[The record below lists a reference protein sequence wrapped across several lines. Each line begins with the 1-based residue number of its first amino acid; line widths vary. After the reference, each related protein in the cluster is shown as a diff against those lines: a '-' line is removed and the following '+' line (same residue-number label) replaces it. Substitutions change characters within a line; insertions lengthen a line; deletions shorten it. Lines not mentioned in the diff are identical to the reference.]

1 MTLIDLAKTNPE
13 TLSAYT
19 ILQIVSICGDG
30 KLLDKSSCSEQL
42 RQFLTLQQT
51 DTLANYANF
60 CLENKFERSGF
71 ALQDIINEI
80 GRRLGYEVKNGR
92 YAGVQNDIGFDGL
105 WFDGEHYLVVEVK
118 TTDAYRINLD
128 RICGYNDKIITGSVP
143 AGSMLNT
150 LIVVGRQDTGDLEA
164 QVRGSKHA
172 WSARL
177 ISIEALIKLMF
188 INEDLGQTGLQDKV
202 RKILLPFEYTKV
214 DNIVDLVFETQQET
228 ETKAVALADNDDDEE
243 DFKNQN
249 VGKWEFTPAAELEAK
264 RDAIVNSFFKKHGK
278 KANRISRANFSTEA
292 NDFHVT
298 CAVSKRYK
306 RESQPYWYA
315 FHPRW
320 MSFLEEAKE
329 SFFVLGCMDRNEAY
343 AIPLDDLKILLPDLN
358 QTIKSDRS
366 YWHVAL
372 TNDGEAIKLNL
383 SKVGKLIDL
392 KPYRFD
398 LN

>member
-42 RQFLTLQQT
+42 RQFLTLQQP
-51 DTLANYANF
+51 DTLDAYANF

-105 WFDGEHYLVVEVK
+105 WFDGESYLVVEVK

-128 RICGYNDKIITGSVP
+128 RICGYNDKIVLGSVP
-143 AGSMLNT
+143 VGSALNT

-164 QVRGSKHA
+164 QIRGSKHA

-188 INEDLGQTGLQDKV
+188 INEELGQTGLQDKV
-202 RKILLPFEYTKV
+202 RRILLPFEYTKV

-228 ETKAVALADNDDDEE
+228 ELKAVALADNDDDVEE
-243 DFKNQN
+243 N
-249 VGKWEFTPAAELEAK
+249 VQTGNTGKWKFTPTAELEAK
-264 RDAIVNSFFKKHGK
+264 REAIVNSFFKKLGK
-278 KANRISRANFSTEA
+278 KANRLSRANFSTEA
-292 NDFHVT
+292 NDLHVT

-315 FHPRW
+315 LHPRW
-320 MSFLEEAKE
+320 LTFLEEAKE

-343 AIPLDDLKILLPDLN
+343 AIPLDDLKKLLPDLN
-358 QTIKSDRS
+358 QTVKSEKS

-372 TNDGEAIKLNL
+372 TNDNDSI
-383 SKVGKLIDL
+383 
-392 KPYRFD
+392 
-398 LN
+398 